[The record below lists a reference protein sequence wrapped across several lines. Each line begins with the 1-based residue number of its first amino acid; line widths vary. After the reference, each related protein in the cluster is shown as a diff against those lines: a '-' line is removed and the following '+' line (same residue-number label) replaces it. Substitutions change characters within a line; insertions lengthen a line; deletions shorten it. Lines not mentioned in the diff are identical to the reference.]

1 MLQRGLSVK
10 QPTVL
15 FIDDEPRVL
24 RAMQRLLRPHS
35 KVLLAESGLE
45 ALEIL
50 CLEPVDVIVC
60 DQRMPGMNG
69 TEVLAEARRLSP
81 RSMRILLTGYAD
93 LDAAIN
99 ALNQGHIYRYLSK
112 PWSNDALIETVQDAA
127 RIAMATPVE
136 AAAVEV
142 ADEINA
148 EQESPSQFLSESVR
162 RDVSVLVLDDGNA
175 IKLLDPISQAGIRVE
190 AVENLD
196 TLLILLEQQAVG
208 VILVNDQLLGMSADV
223 VVNRIRSE
231 HPDVMMIILAQ
242 HADIGQLS
250 QLINAGSIYR
260 FLPVPLSSRA
270 VLASTKAAL
279 ARHMHLR
286 SQPKRRQIERQSLEA
301 AAHTDFEPQLNTDIP
316 KSSENA
322 DLLFRHGGRQSW
334 WRRLFG
340 LFSPST

>member
-1 MLQRGLSVK
+1 MK

-60 DQRMPGMNG
+60 DQRMPGMSG
-69 TEVLAEARRLSP
+69 TDVLAEARRLSP

-112 PWSNDALIETVQDAA
+112 PWSNEVLIETVQDAA

-148 EQESPSQFLSESVR
+148 EQESPAQFLNESVR

-175 IKLLDPISQAGIRVE
+175 HKLLDPMAQAGIKVDT
-190 AVENLD
+190 VDNLD
-196 TLLILLEQQAVG
+196 TLLVLLEQQAVG
-208 VILVNDQLLGMSADV
+208 AVLVSDQKLGVSPDLAV
-223 VVNRIRSE
+223 RRIRTE
-231 HPDVMMIILAQ
+231 HPNVMIIVLAQ
-242 HADIGQLS
+242 HADIAQLS

-260 FLPVPLSSRA
+260 FLPHPLHSREI
-270 VLASTKAAL
+270 LASTKAAL

-286 SQPKRRQIERQSLEA
+286 SQPKRRQQERQNHHYALQEFT
-301 AAHTDFEPQLNTDIP
+301 TDDNGHVLSEPEIP
-316 KSSENA
+316 KSSNNA
-322 DLLFRHGGRQSW
+322 ELLFQHGGRQSW